1 MLTIDENIVIP
12 DAEIRI
18 TAVRS
23 RGPGGQ
29 NVNKVSSAVHL
40 RFDAGASRALPDDVR
55 ERLLALKDQR
65 ITEDGIINIKAQGS
79 RSQEKNRIEAMQRL
93 RDLILT
99 ATVVPKT
106 RKKTRP
112 GKRAKEKRLADKAR
126 RSQVKQSRG
135 KVTDD

>member
-1 MLTIDENIVIP
+1 MLIIDDNIVIP
-12 DAEIRI
+12 DSEIRL

-23 RGPGGQ
+23 GGPGGQ

-79 RSQEKNRIEAMQRL
+79 RSQEKNRIEAMHRL
-93 RDLILT
+93 RDLIVT

-106 RKKTRP
+106 RKKTGP

-135 KVTDD
+135 KVSGD

>member
-135 KVTDD
+135 KVSDD

>member
-1 MLTIDENIVIP
+1 MLTIDENICIP
-12 DAEIRI
+12 ESEIRL

-40 RFDAGASRALPDDVR
+40 RFDAANSSALPDDVR

-79 RSQEKNRIEAMQRL
+79 RSQEKNRIDALSRL
-93 RDLILT
+93 RELILM

-112 GKRAKEKRLADKAR
+112 GKRAREKRLADKAY
-126 RSQVKQSRG
+126 RSQVKRTRG

>member
-23 RGPGGQ
+23 SGPGGQ

-79 RSQEKNRIEAMQRL
+79 RSQEKNRFEAMQRL

>member
-23 RGPGGQ
+23 SGPGGQ

-40 RFDAGASRALPDDVR
+40 RFDAAASRALPDDVR